1 MQITSL
7 RDLWVDELKDLLNA
21 ENQILKALPKMVR
34 AAEDDAL
41 RAAFEEHLEQT
52 QGHVER
58 LQAIFSNIDVS
69 GKGKKCKGIEGI
81 IAEGKEML
89 DLDLPPH
96 VCDAALIAAAQRVEH
111 YEIAAYG
118 TVRTYAEILGES
130 DAVRLLEQTLQEE
143 KDTDERLT
151 SIAEQVNPEA
161 VEEDE
166 SEDADRGSSGVSK
179 GGNGR
184 SRRQPAGSRR

>member
-7 RDLWVDELKDLLNA
+7 HDLWVDELKDLLNA
-21 ENQILKALPKMVR
+21 ENQILKALPKMAK
-34 AAEDDAL
+34 AAGDDEL
-41 RAAFEEHLEQT
+41 RAAFEDHLEQT

-58 LQAIFSNIDVS
+58 LQAIFSKIDGS

-118 TVRTYAEILGES
+118 TVRTYAEILGQS

-151 SIAEQVNPEA
+151 AIAEQVNPEA
-161 VEEDE
+161 VDDE
-166 SEDADRGSSGVSK
+166 SEEADREPAGARNGDSGH
-179 GGNGR
+179 
-184 SRRQPAGSRR
+184 SRRQPARSRR